1 MAASDQAVDE
11 GPDEYDT
18 MDVTQ
23 DVVRVYDV
31 TDDGML
37 RVERVHRQHG
47 PNSAVSTT
55 RVGVVDIESIAAFPG
70 DVPVIDLE
78 TCDDDMA
85 AFAKELVA

>member
-1 MAASDQAVDE
+1 MATSE
-11 GPDEYDT
+11 PENYDT
-18 MDVTQ
+18 LDRTQ

-47 PNSAVSTT
+47 PSTAIQT
-55 RVGVVDIESIAAFPG
+55 VHAGIVDLEVLAAFPG

-85 AFAKELVA
+85 AFGKELVA